1 MEVLGWSLYALAA
14 VAGLAVAGYIYLM
27 REPPGRGRLLLALL
41 RFAALALLTLLI
53 FDPEIPAA
61 GIAAG
66 ANRTRVLVDGSLS
79 MRLPADTAGGP
90 SRWERAVAEAH
101 RLAPGRDVVVF
112 GSGTRVLRA
121 DSLAAFQ
128 PEGTASELMPALQA
142 ASESGARHVVILSDG
157 GLEDAAEVTRA
168 LPELSLDVEVRS
180 VAGAA
185 PVNRALAEVS
195 LPPWAEAGKP
205 IEARVGVTSLGP
217 EGDSVTVVVRQG
229 DRVLAQTRLA
239 TGAPGR
245 VAVGTLRFTPES
257 PQGGGGAAGERG
269 GLVRYDF
276 ELEPG
281 DIEADDDRRSA
292 YVFVS
297 ERPAGVALVSFRP
310 DWEPRF
316 LQPVLE
322 QTLGV
327 PVRGFAY
334 VGEGR
339 YIRIAAGLEA
349 GLPASEVD
357 VRRAVEQADLLV
369 LHGLDGTAP
378 AWAREAA
385 ARARRLLVFP
395 GDGAPVGLPV
405 QVSTPVPGEWYV
417 SSELPPSP
425 LAGMLGIVRAEDLPP
440 LVGLRTVSGGGA
452 WSPLVASRSR
462 RGPTSPV
469 VVAGEHAGRRW
480 AVALADG
487 FWQWAFRGGEAR
499 QVYRRLWAALGG
511 WLAHEERTVAATP
524 VRPIGRTVPRGE
536 PVRWVAPGLA
546 ADSIGFRIT
555 AEDGTLALDTVMP
568 MLRGDTAVTPALA
581 PGHYAFEAR
590 AYSGGQ
596 EVAAATG
603 PFTVES
609 YSPEF
614 TRQAVELAGLRAAR
628 PGGVS
633 SRRQGGEPLH
643 TSPWP
648 YVALA
653 MIVCT
658 EWALR
663 RRWGLR

>member
-1 MEVLGWSLYALAA
+1 MEVLGWSLYALAV
-14 VAGLAVAGYIYLM
+14 VAGLAVAGYIYLK
-27 REPPGRGRLLLALL
+27 RETPGRGRLLLALL

-79 MRLPADTAGGP
+79 MRLPADTAGGT
-90 SRWERAVAEAH
+90 SRWERAAAEAR
-101 RLAPGRDVVVF
+101 RLAPGREVVVF
-112 GSGTRVLRA
+112 GAGTRVLSA
-121 DSLAAFQ
+121 DSLAAFR
-128 PEGTASELMPALQA
+128 PEAAASELMPALQA
-142 ASESGARHVVILSDG
+142 ASESGARQVVILTDG
-157 GLEDAAEVTRA
+157 GLEDAAEVTRM
-168 LPELSLDVEVRS
+168 LPQLGMNVEVRR
-180 VAGAA
+180 VADAA
-185 PVNRALAEVS
+185 PANRALAEVS

-217 EGDSVTVVVRQG
+217 EGDSVTVIVRQG

-257 PQGGGGAAGERG
+257 PEGGGGAAGERG
-269 GLVRYDF
+269 ALMRYDF
-276 ELEPG
+276 ELAPG
-281 DIEADDDRRSA
+281 DVEADDDRRSA

-327 PVRGFAY
+327 PVRGFMF

-339 YIRIAAGLEA
+339 YVRIGAGLEA
-349 GLPASEVD
+349 GLPAGEVD

-369 LHGLDGTAP
+369 LHGLDAASP

-385 ARARRLLVFP
+385 GRARRLLVFP
-395 GDGAPVGLPV
+395 GDGQPAGLPV
-405 QVSTPVPGEWYV
+405 DVSAPAPGEWYV
-417 SSELPPSP
+417 SSELPSSP
-425 LAGMLGIVRAEDLPP
+425 LAGMLGTFRAEDLPP
-440 LVGLRTVSGGGA
+440 LAGLRTASGSGTWA
-452 WSPLVASRSR
+452 PLVASRSR
-462 RGPTSPV
+462 RGPTSPIV
-469 VVAGEHAGRRW
+469 AAGERAGRRW
-480 AVALADG
+480 AVVLADG
-487 FWQWAFRGGEAR
+487 YWQWAFRGGEAR
-499 QVYRRLWAALGG
+499 QVYRRLWAALSG
-511 WLAHEERTVAATP
+511 WLAHEERTVAATA
-524 VRPIGRTVPRGE
+524 VRPVGRTVPRGE

-546 ADSIGFRIT
+546 ADSIAFRIT
-555 AEDGTLALDTVMP
+555 AEDGTVALDTVMP
-568 MLRGDTAVTPALA
+568 MLRGDTAATPALA

-590 AYSGGQ
+590 AFSGGQ
-596 EVAAATG
+596 EVAAAEG

-614 TRQAVELAGLRAAR
+614 TRQAVELAGLQAAR
-628 PGGVS
+628 PGGVAP
-633 SRRQGGEPLH
+633 RRPGGEPLH

-648 YVALA
+648 YLVLA

>member
-27 REPPGRGRLLLALL
+27 RETPGRGRPLLALL
-41 RFAALALLTLLI
+41 RFAAIALLILLI

-66 ANRTRVLVDGSLS
+66 GSRTRVLVDGSLS
-79 MRLPADTAGGP
+79 MRLPADTSGATT
-90 SRWERAVAEAH
+90 RWERAAAEAR

-112 GSGTRVLRA
+112 GAGPRVLSA
-121 DSLAAFQ
+121 DSLEAFRPDAA
-128 PEGTASELMPALQA
+128 ASELMPALQA

-157 GLEDAAEVTRA
+157 GLEDAAEVTRM
-168 LPELSLDVEVRS
+168 LPQLGMDVEVRS
-180 VAGAA
+180 VADAA
-185 PVNRALAEVS
+185 PANRALAEVS

-205 IEARVGVTSLGP
+205 VEARVGVTSLGP
-217 EGDSVTVVVRQG
+217 EGDSVTVIVRQG
-229 DRVLAQTRLA
+229 DRVVAQTRIA

-257 PQGGGGAAGERG
+257 PEGGGGAAGERG
-269 GLVRYDF
+269 TLVRYDF
-276 ELEPG
+276 ELDPG
-281 DIEADDDRRSA
+281 DVEVDDDRRSA

-327 PVRGFAY
+327 PVRGFAF
-334 VGEGR
+334 VGDGR
-339 YIRIAAGLEA
+339 YVRIGAGLEA
-349 GLPASEVD
+349 GLPAGEVE

-369 LHGLDGTAP
+369 LHGLDAAAP

-385 ARARRLLVFP
+385 SQARRLLVFP
-395 GDGAPVGLPV
+395 GDGAAVGLPV
-405 QVSTPVPGEWYV
+405 DVSAPAPGEWYV
-417 SSELPPSP
+417 SSELPSSP
-425 LAGMLGIVRAEDLPP
+425 LAGMLGTFRAEELPP
-440 LVGLRTVSGGGA
+440 LAGLRTAGGA
-452 WSPLVASRSR
+452 GGWTPLVASRSR
-462 RGPTSPV
+462 RGPTSPIV
-469 VVAGEHAGRRW
+469 AAGERAGRRW
-480 AVALADG
+480 AVALGDG
-487 FWQWAFRGGEAR
+487 YWQWAFRGGEAR

-511 WLAHEERTVAATP
+511 WLAHEERTVAATA
-524 VRPIGRTVPRGE
+524 VRPVGRTVPRGE

-546 ADSIGFRIT
+546 ADSIAFRIT
-555 AEDGTLALDTVMP
+555 AEDGAVALDTVMP
-568 MLRGDTAVTPALA
+568 MLRGDTAATPALA

-590 AYSGGQ
+590 AFSGGQ
-596 EVAAATG
+596 EVAAAAG

-614 TRQAVELAGLRAAR
+614 TRQAVELAGLQAAR
-628 PGGVS
+628 PGGVAP
-633 SRRQGGEPLH
+633 RRPGGEPLH

-648 YVALA
+648 YLVLA

>member
-1 MEVLGWSLYALAA
+1 MEVLGWSLYALAV
-14 VAGLAVAGYIYLM
+14 VAGLAVAGYIYLK
-27 REPPGRGRLLLALL
+27 RETPGRGRLLLALL

-79 MRLPADTAGGP
+79 MRLPADTAGGT
-90 SRWERAVAEAH
+90 SRWERAAAEAR
-101 RLAPGRDVVVF
+101 RLAPGREVVVF
-112 GSGTRVLRA
+112 GAGTRVLSA
-121 DSLAAFQ
+121 DSLAAFR
-128 PEGTASELMPALQA
+128 PEAAASELMPALQA
-142 ASESGARHVVILSDG
+142 ASESGARQVVILTDG
-157 GLEDAAEVTRA
+157 GLEDAAEVTRM
-168 LPELSLDVEVRS
+168 LPQLGMTVEVRR
-180 VAGAA
+180 VADAA
-185 PVNRALAEVS
+185 PANRALAEVS

-217 EGDSVTVVVRQG
+217 EGDSVTVIVRQG

-257 PQGGGGAAGERG
+257 PEGGGGAAGERG
-269 GLVRYDF
+269 ALMRYDF
-276 ELEPG
+276 ELAPG
-281 DIEADDDRRSA
+281 DVEADDDRRSA

-327 PVRGFAY
+327 PVRGFMF

-339 YIRIAAGLEA
+339 YVRIGAGLEA
-349 GLPASEVD
+349 GLPAGEVD

-369 LHGLDGTAP
+369 LHGLDAASP

-385 ARARRLLVFP
+385 GRARRLLVFP
-395 GDGAPVGLPV
+395 GDGQPAGLPV
-405 QVSTPVPGEWYV
+405 DVSAPAPGEWYV
-417 SSELPPSP
+417 SSELPSSP
-425 LAGMLGIVRAEDLPP
+425 LAGMLGTFRAEDLPP
-440 LVGLRTVSGGGA
+440 LAGLRTASGSGTWA
-452 WSPLVASRSR
+452 PLVASRSR
-462 RGPTSPV
+462 RGPTSPIV
-469 VVAGEHAGRRW
+469 AAGERAGRRW
-480 AVALADG
+480 AVVLADG
-487 FWQWAFRGGEAR
+487 YWQWAFRGGEAR
-499 QVYRRLWAALGG
+499 QVYRRLWAALSG
-511 WLAHEERTVAATP
+511 WLAHEERTVAATA
-524 VRPIGRTVPRGE
+524 VRPVGRTVPRGE

-546 ADSIGFRIT
+546 ADSIAFRIT
-555 AEDGTLALDTVMP
+555 AEDGTVALDTVMP
-568 MLRGDTAVTPALA
+568 MLRGDTAATPALA

-590 AYSGGQ
+590 AFSGGQ
-596 EVAAATG
+596 EVAAAEG

-614 TRQAVELAGLRAAR
+614 TRQAVELAGLQAAR
-628 PGGVS
+628 PGGVAP
-633 SRRQGGEPLH
+633 RRPGGEPLH

-648 YVALA
+648 YLVLA

>member
-1 MEVLGWSLYALAA
+1 MEVLGWSLYALAVLA
-14 VAGLAVAGYIYLM
+14 ALAVAGYIYLV
-27 REPPGRGRLLLALL
+27 RETPGRGRLLLASL
-41 RFAALALLTLLI
+41 RFAALALLALLI

-66 ANRTRVLVDGSLS
+66 AGRTRVLLDGSLS
-79 MRLPADTAGGP
+79 MRLPADAASGP
-90 SRWERAVAEAH
+90 SRWERAVAEAR

-112 GSGTRVLRA
+112 GAGTRVLSA

-128 PEGTASELMPALQA
+128 PDAPASELLPALQA
-142 ASESGARHVVILSDG
+142 ASEAGARHVVILTDG
-157 GLEDAAEVTRA
+157 GLEDAAEVVRA
-168 LPELSLDVEVRS
+168 LPELGMDVEVRS
-180 VAGAA
+180 VADAA
-185 PVNRALAEVS
+185 PANRALAEVS

-205 IEARVGVTSLGP
+205 VEARVGVTSLGP

-229 DRVLAQTRLA
+229 DRVLAQTRIA
-239 TGAPGR
+239 TAAPGR

-257 PQGGGGAAGERG
+257 PQGGGAAGERG

-276 ELEPG
+276 ELQPG
-281 DIEADDDRRSA
+281 DVEADDDRRSA

-310 DWEPRF
+310 DWEPRY

-322 QTLGV
+322 QALGV
-327 PVRGFAY
+327 PVRGFAF
-334 VGEGR
+334 VGDGR
-339 YIRIAAGLEA
+339 YVRIAAGLEA
-349 GLPASEVD
+349 GRRAGEVE
-357 VRRAVEQADLLV
+357 VRQAVEQADLLV
-369 LHGLDGTAP
+369 LHGLDATAP

-385 ARARRLLVFP
+385 GRARRLLVFP

-405 QVSTPVPGEWYV
+405 EVSAPAPGEWYV
-417 SSELPPSP
+417 SSELPSSP
-425 LAGMLGIVRAEDLPP
+425 LAGMLGTFRAEELPP
-440 LVGLRTVSGGGA
+440 LVGLRTVSGGGTWTA
-452 WSPLVASRSR
+452 LVASRSR

-469 VVAGEHAGRRW
+469 IVAGERAGRRW

-511 WLAHEERTVAATP
+511 WLAHEERTIAAAA
-524 VRPIGRTVPRGE
+524 VRPVDRTAPRGE

-546 ADSIGFRIT
+546 ADSVAFRIT
-555 AEDGTLALDTVMP
+555 AEDGTLALDTVVP

-590 AYSGGQ
+590 AFSGGQ

-614 TRQAVELAGLRAAR
+614 TRQAVELAGLQAAR
-628 PGGVS
+628 PGGAPP
-633 SRRQGGEPLH
+633 RRRAGEPLH

-648 YVALA
+648 YLALA
-653 MIVCT
+653 MLVCT
-658 EWALR
+658 EWTLR